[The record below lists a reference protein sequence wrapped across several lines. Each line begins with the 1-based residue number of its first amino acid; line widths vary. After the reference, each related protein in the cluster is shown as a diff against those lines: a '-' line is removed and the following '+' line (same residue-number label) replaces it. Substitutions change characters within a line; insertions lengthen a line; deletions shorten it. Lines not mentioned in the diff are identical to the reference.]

1 MKDHVVSIGNS
12 TIGTYPLQAIIDQMK
27 TRVERKIM
35 IESVRNYVLEMC
47 QVKFKIFLFSCLFLN

>member
-27 TRVERKIM
+27 TREERKIM
-35 IESVRNYVLEMC
+35 IESVRENVLEMC
-47 QVKFKIFLFSCLFLN
+47 QVIIL